1 MSDEL
6 LTVVEAA
13 GRLGVTVP
21 RLRRWLGRPE
31 NAHLSFQVERQTRTG
46 TRTAAVVPVSVLP
59 QIEMEQKREREQE
72 QSDSFSLSSR
82 EIAPYVDALLREK
95 DARIAELTTALEHER
110 EQSRTHAEI
119 AARAQ
124 ALLSLPGPVQQP
136 EPFWRKWFRRGG

>member
-13 GRLGVTVP
+13 RRLAVTVP

-31 NAHLSFQVERQTRTG
+31 NSHFSFSMERQTRTG
-46 TRTAAVVPVSVLP
+46 TRTAVVVPVSVLP
-59 QIEMEQKREREQE
+59 QIEIGQKREREQE
-72 QSDSFSLSSR
+72 RAESFSFSGR

-110 EQSRTHAEI
+110 EQSRVHAET
-119 AARAQ
+119 ATRAQ
-124 ALLSLPGPVQQP
+124 MLLALTGPIQQR
-136 EPFWRKWFRRGG
+136 ESFWRRWFVKRG